1 MRIRHYH
8 KPESLDDAIRLKAEN
23 PDSCFI
29 AGGVDLMVHIRSGIV
44 RPHTLIS
51 LRNID
56 ELRGIEVGETTR
68 IGSMT
73 TISEI
78 LSHPGLGEI
87 YPVLRDAARPFGSM
101 QIRNLATV
109 GGNLCNASPCADMP
123 PALLVL
129 EAGIR
134 VKGPNGEREMPLED
148 LFAGPKETSL
158 SPGEVLTSI
167 VLEKPSPGVRAR
179 YLRNG
184 RVRMDL
190 SRVSVAVSL
199 DMKKG
204 NCTHARVAAGAV
216 APVPLRLR
224 AVEEALEGQIISE
237 ELVAR
242 ARGLAERE
250 VAPITDIRT
259 TADYRRHMTG
269 VLFQRAVESILNG
282 EKHGR

>member
-1 MRIRHYH
+1 V
-8 KPESLDDAIRLKAEN
+8 DDAIRLKTEN

-29 AGGVDLMVHIRSGIV
+29 AGGVDLMVHIRSGLV
-44 RPHTLIS
+44 RPRALIS

-56 ELRGIEVGETTR
+56 ELREIEVGETTR

-78 LSHPGLGEI
+78 LAHPGLGEM
-87 YPVLRDAARPFGSM
+87 YPVLLDAARPFGSM

-129 EAGIR
+129 EAGIL
-134 VKGPNGEREMPLED
+134 VKGAGGEREMSLED

-158 SPGEVLTSI
+158 SPDEILTSI
-167 VLEKPSPGVRAR
+167 VLEKPSSGVRAR

-199 DMKKG
+199 DVKKG
-204 NCTHARVAAGAV
+204 ICTRARITAGAV

-224 AVEEALEGQIISE
+224 AVEKALEGQPIGE
-237 ELVAR
+237 DQVAR
-242 ARGLAERE
+242 ARRLAERE

-282 EKHGR
+282 GKHGR